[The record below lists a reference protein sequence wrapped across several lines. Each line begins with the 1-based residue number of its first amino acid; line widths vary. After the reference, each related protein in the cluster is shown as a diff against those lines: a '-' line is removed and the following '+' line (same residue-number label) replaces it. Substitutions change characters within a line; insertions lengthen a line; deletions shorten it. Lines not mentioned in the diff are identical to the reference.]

1 MSLARIFHKILKK
14 SNEMSCEKYGLALI
28 TGATSGIGKAT
39 AELFAQK
46 GVNLILS
53 GRNQLELK
61 QLQVILSKKVNVQI
75 IQADLAEKE
84 ERQFVLDAIHGQ
96 VPDLV
101 INNAGFGLYGDAL
114 TYSTQ
119 EQLNMLDVNGRA
131 VLEMTLKAGDA
142 LISSKKKGVILNISS
157 AAAFQI
163 LPTMAV
169 YAASKTFV
177 NHFSQALDFEFKK
190 NGIRVLTLCPGM
202 VDTKFQIRAGGKM
215 DKEQMGVMSAS
226 FVAEQIW
233 KQIEELNPLL
243 IIDWKYRL
251 MTLISFLLPKSWI
264 AAIVE
269 RNIGKRIKDKTQN
282 LG

>member
-1 MSLARIFHKILKK
+1 MIPESLV
-14 SNEMSCEKYGLALI
+14 LI
-28 TGATSGIGKAT
+28 TGATSGIGRAT
-39 AELFAQK
+39 AELFAEK
-46 GVNLILS
+46 RVNLILT
-53 GRNQLELK
+53 GRNRIELE
-61 QLQVILSKKVNVQI
+61 QLQARLSEKVKVEI
-75 IQADLAEKE
+75 VQADLAQKE
-84 ERQFVLDAIHGQ
+84 ERQCILDMIHGQ

-114 TYSTQ
+114 THSTQ
-119 EQLNMLDVNGRA
+119 EQLKMLDVNGRA
-131 VLEMTLKAGDA
+131 VLEITLEAGKT
-142 LISSKKKGVILNISS
+142 LISAKKKGVILNISS

-190 NGIRVLTLCPGM
+190 NGVRVLTLCPGM

-215 DKEQMGVMSAS
+215 DKEQAGVMSAS

-233 KQIEELNPLL
+233 KQIEKLNPLV
-243 IIDWKYRL
+243 IIDWKYRF

-264 AAIVE
+264 AAIVA
-269 RNIGKRIKDKTQN
+269 RNIAKRIKPKN
-282 LG
+282 